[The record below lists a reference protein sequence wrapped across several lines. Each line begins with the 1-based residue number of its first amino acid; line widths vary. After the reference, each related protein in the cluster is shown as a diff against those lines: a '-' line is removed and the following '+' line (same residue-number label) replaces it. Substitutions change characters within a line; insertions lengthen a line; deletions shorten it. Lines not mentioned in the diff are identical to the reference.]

1 MNQRILFIT
10 PGLTRGGAETQL
22 VKVAR
27 YLKTQD
33 KDVMIIALK
42 PLNDFKHVDFDRE
55 GINLLFFKN
64 WNKHFLGNTVKLFKA
79 VRQYRPDVVV
89 AFMFIAILFARIMK
103 LRYRFQLISS
113 IRNSV
118 ISNKWKHAF
127 KLTAALDD
135 VIVYNSNA
143 SKVNFESMALAK
155 KNGIIINNAVSMPPV
170 NEVRCNDRTSKP
182 FIWVTMAH
190 FRPSKDYK
198 TLFQAI
204 ARLKDL
210 NFRVDCLGHIHDQWP
225 YEMIRD
231 LGIETKVRILG
242 FQSNPGDYLKE
253 ADAFVLS
260 SFWEGSPN
268 AMLEAMSYCKPIVAS
283 AVDGIEEFLT
293 AADCGFLVN
302 RADVDDLSATMA
314 HMMQLSKDRRLKLGE
329 KGRHYV
335 EVNFSEQQVLE
346 KWLNVVC

>member
-22 VKVAR
+22 MKVAR
-27 YLKTQD
+27 FLKTQN
-33 KDVMIIALK
+33 KDVTIIALK
-42 PLNDFKHVDFDRE
+42 PLNDFKHIDFEKE
-55 GINLLFFKN
+55 GIRVLFLKS
-64 WNKHFLGNTVKLFKA
+64 WKTQFLSNTFRLFKI
-79 VRQYRPDVVV
+79 VKHVKPDVVV

-103 LRYRFQLISS
+103 LRYKFQLISS

-127 KLTAALDD
+127 KLTASLDD

-143 SKVNFESMALAK
+143 SKLNFETQSLAK
-155 KNGIIINNAVSMPPV
+155 RNGIIINNAVAMPPV
-170 NEVRCNDRTSKP
+170 NQLAAPRSASKP
-182 FIWVTMAH
+182 FVWVTMAH
-190 FRPSKDYK
+190 FRPSKDYR
-198 TLFQAI
+198 TLFKAI
-204 ARLKDL
+204 ALIKNE
-210 NFRVDCLGHIHDQWP
+210 NFRVDCLGHIRDEWP
-225 YEMIRD
+225 YELIAE
-231 LGIETKVRILG
+231 LGITDKVRILG
-242 FQSNPGDYLKE
+242 FQSNPADYLKE

-283 AVDGIEEFLT
+283 AVDGIEEFL
-293 AADCGFLVN
+293 AEADCGFLVN
-302 RADVDDLSATMA
+302 GGDAQDLASTMA
-314 HMMQLSKDRRLKLGE
+314 HMMCLGSESRLKLGQ

-335 EVNFSEQQVLE
+335 EQNFSEEQVME